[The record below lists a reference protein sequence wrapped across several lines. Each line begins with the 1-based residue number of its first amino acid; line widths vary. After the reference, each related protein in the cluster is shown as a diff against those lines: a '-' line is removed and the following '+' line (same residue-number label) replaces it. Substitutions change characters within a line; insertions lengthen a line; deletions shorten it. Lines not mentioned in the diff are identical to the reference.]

1 MSVASSVHVAVITAL
16 IGLPL
21 AVLVLVR
28 GRQIKSFYVSRRSQ
42 FANRVKPAKRR
53 CRYCLMGRAR
63 LTEQT
68 VRIEADDLV
77 TVRCWA
83 CSSCGL
89 PHWTVTRSPVLKP
102 VRSKE

>member
-1 MSVASSVHVAVITAL
+1 MSVASIVHVAIVAAL

-21 AVLVLVR
+21 AMLLLLR
-28 GRQIKSFYVSRRSQ
+28 GRQIKFIYVSKRSQ

-102 VRSKE
+102 VKSRE